1 MGDVPAADAGNTP
14 RQTHHGEGRV
24 ESIGKDEITLSHGP
38 IPSLQWGAM
47 TMGFKAPA
55 NGVPQNLAVG
65 DTVSFEFREAQG
77 GKFEITRIAR
87 AGGPSQKS
95 LRSTVSGCT

>member
-24 ESIGKDEITLSHGP
+24 ERIGKDEITLSHGP

-55 NGVPQNLAVG
+55 NGLPQNVAVG
-65 DTVSFEFREAQG
+65 DTVSVEIRATKG
-77 GKFEITRIAR
+77 GTVEITRIAR
-87 AGGPSQKS
+87 VVGPAQQPSE
-95 LRSTVSGCT
+95 ST